1 MERCRVGPLFEN
13 EIPLKEG
20 KNIMFVGRDVV
31 GLFYDVQGQGPRDLI
46 FIYGL
51 MMTYEV
57 C

>member
-1 MERCRVGPLFEN
+1 
-13 EIPLKEG
+13 
-20 KNIMFVGRDVV
+20 MFVGRDVV